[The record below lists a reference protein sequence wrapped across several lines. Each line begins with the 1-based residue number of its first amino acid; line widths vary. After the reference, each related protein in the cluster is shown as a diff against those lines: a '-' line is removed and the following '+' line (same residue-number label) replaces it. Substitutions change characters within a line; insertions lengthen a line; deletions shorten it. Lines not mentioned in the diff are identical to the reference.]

1 MSSTELLQYGSV
13 FLLSIVKLV
22 LGSVPLSL
30 VYIKSFGLSFVLC
43 MTLCCIGGY
52 LGVFIFTN
60 MGKRLWVWWD
70 NLPFNRSREKKPKT
84 MASKRRTIYIKNKY
98 GLWGISFLSPVL
110 LSIPGGCIMAS
121 RFYKDKSAIYLRMCI
136 AITVWVWGSG
146 LLLWLVF

>member
-1 MSSTELLQYGSV
+1 
-13 FLLSIVKLV
+13 
-22 LGSVPLSL
+22 
-30 VYIKSFGLSFVLC
+30 

-60 MGKRLWVWWD
+60 WGKRMWLWWD
-70 NLPFNRSREKKPKT
+70 NLRFNRRKVKKPKT

-121 RFYKDKSAIYLRMCI
+121 RFYKDKATIYLRMCI